1 MKVTEKVLI
10 ELRKLFP
17 QIPEKNITGLILSL
31 QCDEPPTLIINQS
44 ILEVQDAK
52 DAKDIRDAKD
62 AKDALQFTEVY
73 FIDSTKVKE

>member
-1 MKVTEKVLI
+1 MKVTDKVLI

-52 DAKDIRDAKD
+52 DAKDVKD
-62 AKDALQFTEVY
+62 VLQFTEVY

>member
-52 DAKDIRDAKD
+52 DVKDAKD
-62 AKDALQFTEVY
+62 AKDVLQFTEVY

>member
-52 DAKDIRDAKD
+52 DAKDV
-62 AKDALQFTEVY
+62 LQFTEVY

>member
-1 MKVTEKVLI
+1 MKVTEKVFI

-17 QIPEKNITGLILSL
+17 QIPDKNVTGLILSL

-52 DAKDIRDAKD
+52 DAKDAKD
-62 AKDALQFTEVY
+62 VLQFTEVY